1 MAAHPPPPA
10 LPERIRRL
18 LDREARLAE
27 RERALLE
34 RRLALPAAAA
44 EAADAEMGWAE
55 TLSEREVRAAERA
68 EALLLWSEAMERA
81 VSAPPPLAP
90 SAPPP
95 QGVFWESLSERL
107 GVMLAHELPE
117 LGSSG
122 VTDVVERALN
132 AVGVA
137 VRSRPPSAVPPA
149 LSPETGSAVAE
160 EAELLA
166 GVGGTTPAPDLEE
179 APSMTSF
186 IRALDEV
193 LPEEAAAASAGAP
206 ADAMLPTDWS
216 AFEAPP
222 AGEAAPPADPPP
234 VPDPALEA
242 LLLAEAGQAPPV
254 AEAAELLATTAG
266 FPVLSFDE
274 PPAAEP
280 AESPAASLLDET
292 ALEAFGELPT
302 PLPGEADDAFAA
314 LLAEAG
320 FPAGAPVA
328 TDEPPAPEAPAAFG
342 AWPEP
347 APEPAPVD
355 DDPFTALSRAVEAE
369 AEDDPPVDE
378 FASFAAL
385 SLELHS
391 AIEQSVEALTQSAP
405 APAALAPERPLSVDE
420 HEMALRMTEEVH
432 LSDTEIA
439 KIFASGPQRRD
450 AFAFELAPEVPAP
463 VPVAATPPPAP
474 PPMSAPPVAVSAPPP
489 DDDDPFA
496 ELESALEDGRLGA
509 LPAREAGDDPFADLA
524 AELADFDPPTGG
536 GHDSDPDMMLEP
548 IPGYDMRAPVDTPL
562 PAAPAPS
569 VPAVQTL
576 APPPA
581 PSKPPAPAAPP
592 PDPAMVFR
600 PTLGRVDRPR
610 GVTGPVRPVQPRAGD
625 RGAST
630 FAAMAAE
637 MDIEGVDPWRELDIS
652 DLRSAG
658 HPGPLPA
665 PPPQPISPGRQ
676 RAIADR
682 THRANLAVKVGIEF
696 GTSFFTGFAGNVS
709 RGGLFVATHQTIPVG
724 ARVELFFEM
733 PDGHSVAAPAQVR
746 WVRDIEQAN
755 LDGSAPGIGLAFVN
769 LTHDDAIVLER
780 YIATH
785 AASVLYDEGAPLP

>member
-1 MAAHPPPPA
+1 MRHVKWGREAQREESRRLAGSVVHSPEIMAAHPPPPA

-34 RRLALPAAAA
+34 RRLALPAAAR
-44 EAADAEMGWAE
+44 EAADAAVNWTD
-55 TLSEREVRAAERA
+55 TLAEREAQASERA
-68 EALLLWSEAMERA
+68 EALLIWSEAMERA
-81 VSAPPPLAP
+81 VVSSPVAPPAP
-90 SAPPP
+90 E
-95 QGVFWESLSERL
+95 GVFWESLSERL

-137 VRSRPPSAVPPA
+137 VRSRPPSAVPPP
-149 LSPETGSAVAE
+149 LSPVTGSAVAE

-166 GVGGTTPAPDLEE
+166 GVGGPTPAPDLEE

-186 IRALDEV
+186 IRALDAV
-193 LPEEAAAASAGAP
+193 LPEEAVP
-206 ADAMLPTDWS
+206 
-216 AFEAPP
+216 EVAPP
-222 AGEAAPPADPPP
+222 SGPPDEPEALD
-234 VPDPALEA
+234 PDPVLKA
-242 LLLAEAGQAPPV
+242 LLLAEAGLPPSPP
-254 AEAAELLATTAG
+254 ALPEPPDLMATTAG
-266 FPVLSFDE
+266 FEALVF
-274 PPAAEP
+274 AAPE
-280 AESPAASLLDET
+280 AASLAND
-292 ALEAFGELPT
+292 AAMNAFGELPT
-302 PLPGEADDAFAA
+302 PLPGETDDAFAA

-320 FPAGAPVA
+320 FP
-328 TDEPPAPEAPAAFG
+328 PAA
-342 AWPEP
+342 AAPPPWPEP
-347 APEPAPVD
+347 APPAEL
-355 DDPFTALSRAVEAE
+355 DDPFAALAPALEANV
-369 AEDDPPVDE
+369 AEDAEDAEDAPPVDE

-391 AIEQSVEALTQSAP
+391 AIEQSVEALTGAASEPTPPLAAP
-405 APAALAPERPLSVDE
+405 AVSGRPHVADE

-439 KIFASGPQRRD
+439 NIFASGPPRRD
-450 AFAFELAPEVPAP
+450 AFAFEVPPEPP
-463 VPVAATPPPAP
+463 EPATPPP
-474 PPMSAPPVAVSAPPP
+474 S

-496 ELESALEDGRLGA
+496 DLESALEAGRLGA
-509 LPAREAGDDPFADLA
+509 LPARDAGDDPFADLA
-524 AELADFDPPTGG
+524 AELADFDPPTGSG
-536 GHDSDPDMMLEP
+536 RDSDPDMMLEP
-548 IPGYDMRAPVDTPL
+548 IPGYDMRLPVDTPV
-562 PAAPAPS
+562 PSGGAPVPS
-569 VPAVQTL
+569 IQTL
-576 APPPA
+576 APAPALPTQPA
-581 PSKPPAPAAPP
+581 PTAARAPASEVP
-592 PDPAMVFR
+592 MTFR

-610 GVTGPVRPVQPRAGD
+610 GATGPLRPVARPSD

-630 FAAMAAE
+630 FAALAAE

-658 HPGPLPA
+658 HPGPLPT
-665 PPPQPISPGRQ
+665 PPPQPISPARQ

-682 THRANLAVKVGIEF
+682 THRANLAVKVGVEY
-696 GTSFFTGFAGNVS
+696 GTSFFTGFSGNVS

-746 WVRDIEQAN
+746 WVRDIEQAD

-769 LTHDDAIVLER
+769 LTHDDAIILER
-780 YIATH
+780 YVATH
-785 AASVLYDEGAPLP
+785 AASVLYDDDAAPP